1 MADKVR
7 ANFKLSGLNSPDN
20 KRNIED
26 TLSDID
32 ALENVH
38 VDMNSREISLNYDPD
53 RVNEDYIKTTLNS
66 MGYSIQG
73 GEREP

>member
-7 ANFKLSGLNSPDN
+7 ATFKLGGLNSPDN

-32 ALENVH
+32 ALEDVH

-53 RVNEDYIKTTLNS
+53 RINEDYIKTTLNS

-73 GEREP
+73 GEKES